1 MRLIEMAEQRRLP
14 DWLIRL
20 GIRGLLRQRL
30 ADEKA
35 GDPEAASERKSDLIA
50 ALRQSPIAIETEAAN
65 AQHYEVP
72 SAFYRYALGPHFKY
86 SGCWWDDQTKTLE
99 EAEAAML
106 ARYVERGEFANGQQI
121 LELGCGW
128 GSLTLYLAKQFPGSQ
143 VTGVSNSHSQREF
156 IEQQASERGLTN
168 LRIITCDVNELSLDS
183 QYDRIVSV
191 EMFEHM
197 RNYQRL
203 LDKVGSWLRDDGKL
217 LVHIFCHQTLLYPFE
232 TEGDDNWMGQ
242 YFFTGGVMPSVDT
255 LLHFQDALQIDKYW
269 LVSGTHYQRTA
280 EAWLAN
286 TDKHADEITTLF
298 DSVYGAGEGKL
309 WLQRW
314 RMFFMACAELF
325 GYRGGNE
332 WLVGHYLFNKRTG

>member
-1 MRLIEMAEQRRLP
+1 MRLIELAEQRRLP

-20 GIRGLLRQRL
+20 GIKGLLRQRL

-35 GDPEAASERKSDLIA
+35 GDPQAASERKNELIS

-65 AQHYEVP
+65 EQHYEVP

-86 SGCWWDDQTKTLE
+86 SGCWWDEHTNTLE
-99 EAEAAML
+99 AAEAAML
-106 ARYVERGEFANGQQI
+106 ARYVERGEFANGQQV

-128 GSLTLYLAKQFPGSQ
+128 GSLTLYLAKQFPDSQ
-143 VTGVSNSHSQREF
+143 ITGVSNSHSQREF
-156 IEQQASERGLTN
+156 IEQQARDRGLTN
-168 LRIITCDVNELSLDS
+168 LRVITCDVNELTLDS

-203 LDKVGSWLRDDGKL
+203 LDNVGGWLRDDGKL

-242 YFFTGGVMPSVDT
+242 YFFTGGIMPSVDT

-286 TDKHADEITTLF
+286 TDMHAEEITALF
-298 DSVYGAGEGKL
+298 ESVYGAGQGKL

-332 WLVGHYLFNKRTG
+332 WLVGHYLFNKRSG

>member
-30 ADEKA
+30 AEEKA
-35 GDPEAASERKSDLIA
+35 GDPQAASERKSELIA

-99 EAEAAML
+99 DAEAAML

-128 GSLTLYLAKQFPGSQ
+128 GSLTLYLAKQFPDSQ

-168 LRIITCDVNELSLDS
+168 LRIITCDVNELTLDS

-286 TDKHADEITTLF
+286 TDKHAEEITTLF
-298 DSVYGAGEGKL
+298 ESVYGAGQGQL

>member
-99 EAEAAML
+99 EAEVAML

-128 GSLTLYLAKQFPGSQ
+128 GSLTLYLAKRFPDSQ

-156 IEQQASERGLTN
+156 IEQQASECGLTN

-286 TDKHADEITTLF
+286 TDNHAEEITTLF
-298 DSVYGAGEGKL
+298 ESVYGAGQGKL

-325 GYRGGNE
+325 GYRSGNE